1 MFTETGISH
10 STLTHKGRMVWRKD
24 GKQIL
29 LIAAGARVFAIANR
43 CPHEGYPLSE
53 GTLGEGSSGGSC
65 VLTCNWHNWKFDLAS
80 GAALI
85 GRDPVRTY
93 PVELRGDAIFVDL
106 TDPPAEARRARALQ
120 GLSMALTY
128 NDRAHMAREVVRL
141 ERAGFDATLAV
152 TAAMIACNS
161 RLEDGMTH
169 AHAAAAD
176 WLALSRRTQT
186 PARRLAAL
194 LEPLGHLA
202 WDSAGGGHFPYPD
215 CHTAWNGA
223 AFLNAVEGEDE
234 GRAIAHMRGALA
246 DNIPYTELR
255 PVLAKA
261 ALSHYADFGHSAIY
275 VFKTGQLLARLDRDA
290 REPLLLSLTRSLVRA
305 TREEHVPEFRGFT
318 AARKA
323 WNGGGASPS
332 AEDFKGTTI
341 DHALA
346 LTVAG
351 AACDP
356 HALHE
361 TLLQAAAWNMLH
373 YDPAWEYASDGALAD
388 NVSWL
393 DFTHALTFANA
404 ARHLCEETPDLWPD
418 ALLQMAMFIS
428 RNKKYVNAGQD
439 VSHWRVNGRTA
450 FLTGA
455 MEGLYDHGLP
465 EPIIACHRLKVLF
478 ALEDELRAAP
488 DAAWAGDMCA
498 AVNRY
503 LNTPVKR
510 HHGLRLATQA
520 LAFIAREG

>member
-1 MFTETGISH
+1 
-10 STLTHKGRMVWRKD
+10 
-24 GKQIL
+24 
-29 LIAAGARVFAIANR
+29 
-43 CPHEGYPLSE
+43 
-53 GTLGEGSSGGSC
+53 
-65 VLTCNWHNWKFDLAS
+65 
-80 GAALI
+80 
-85 GRDPVRTY
+85 
-93 PVELRGDAIFVDL
+93 
-106 TDPPAEARRARALQ
+106 
-120 GLSMALTY
+120 
-128 NDRAHMAREVVRL
+128 
-141 ERAGFDATLAV
+141 
-152 TAAMIACNS
+152 
-161 RLEDGMTH
+161 
-169 AHAAAAD
+169 
-176 WLALSRRTQT
+176 LALSQRAQT

-215 CHTAWNGA
+215 CHIAWNGA

-246 DNIPYTELR
+246 DNIPYTELC

-275 VFKTGQLLARLDRDA
+275 VFKTGQLLARLDRNA

-318 AARKA
+318 TARKA

-332 AEDFKGTTI
+332 AEDFKGATI

-351 AACDP
+351 AARDP

-418 ALLQMAMFIS
+418 ALLQMALFIG

-520 LAFIAREG
+520 LVFIAREG